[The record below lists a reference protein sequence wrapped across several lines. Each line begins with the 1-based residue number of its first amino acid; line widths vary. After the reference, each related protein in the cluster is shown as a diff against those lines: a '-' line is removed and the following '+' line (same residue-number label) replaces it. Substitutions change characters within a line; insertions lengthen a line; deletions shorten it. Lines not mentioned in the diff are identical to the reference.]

1 MDPTTSDV
9 HRVAALRDFFL
20 AGDGEALKRAFDKL
34 CVSFERESPS
44 IEDWEAAEF
53 VFNRLFVGPAAL
65 EAPPYASVYLDAE
78 PFVMGETTWS
88 VREMYAS
95 IGLESPWKNQL
106 PDDHVSLELDA
117 ALAMNHLTDQSGMAE
132 MHEIRMRFLKHLRA
146 WAPRFV
152 ERIRNAPSQHPAI
165 DHAAECLAEWLNS
178 QDAIYRRNR
187 QQRRET

>member
-1 MDPTTSDV
+1 MASTASDV
-9 HRVAALRDFFL
+9 QRVAALRDFFL
-20 AGDGEALKRAFDKL
+20 AGDGEGLKKAYDSMALAFQGEAPEVD
-34 CVSFERESPS
+34 
-44 IEDWEAAEF
+44 DWEAAEF

-78 PFVMGETTWS
+78 PVVMGETTRN

-117 ALAMNHLTDQSGMAE
+117 ALAMNHLAAQSGLAE
-132 MHEIRMRFLKHLRA
+132 MREIRMRFLDHLRA
-146 WAPRFV
+146 WIPRFV

-165 DHAAECLAEWLNS
+165 AQAAECLAEWLNS
-178 QDAIYRRNR
+178 QDA
-187 QQRRET
+187 T